1 MTAPVAILAVLAV
14 VGGWLQ
20 IAGVWHP
27 FGDWLHT
34 IAEPLV
40 EPSVAQDYL
49 TSLLA
54 VGLGLVGIAVAWAF
68 YGAPERRPLPQ
79 GARVQDAL
87 EHKLYFDELYDAVF
101 YQPAVVLSRLW
112 REGIEEPLI
121 GGSITGVTLGAR
133 RAGGLLGEAQTGYL
147 RTYALAIVGA
157 VALLT
162 ILFVGFR

>member
-1 MTAPVAILAVLAV
+1 V
-14 VGGWLQ
+14 
-20 IAGVWHP
+20 
-27 FGDWLHT
+27 
-34 IAEPLV
+34 
-40 EPSVAQDYL
+40 
-49 TSLLA
+49 LA
-54 VGLGLVGIAVAWAF
+54 VGLGLVGIGVAWAF

-79 GARVQDAL
+79 GTRVQDAL
-87 EHKLYFDELYDAVF
+87 ERKLYFDELYDAVF
-101 YQPAVVLSRLW
+101 YRPAVVLSRLW